1 MLYSL
6 FPSPYDTDIIDIL
19 HKCQGFFIGFLIFVI
34 LINLFNQ
41 FYEFCPYYI
50 VPYRVIISGTYK
62 ITHGTELYQ
71 SCLDSSHTS
80 RNNRI
85 GPSALG
91 AVGTCYPV
99 TVLLIA
105 FASGLG
111 MGTSIYCSQHF
122 GAKNYQTLRSG
133 ITTSLIAFL
142 PFSCLLCILGLTLSP
157 WIIRLLA
164 VPAEAVSETSDYLF
178 IYILGMLFVI
188 WILLGVAGLALA
200 TLISQAIAAAATA
213 YSLWRLYNYLGCGN
227 GHIRFLLPA

>member
-1 MLYSL
+1 
-6 FPSPYDTDIIDIL
+6 
-19 HKCQGFFIGFLIFVI
+19 
-34 LINLFNQ
+34 
-41 FYEFCPYYI
+41 
-50 VPYRVIISGTYK
+50 
-62 ITHGTELYQ
+62 
-71 SCLDSSHTS
+71 
-80 RNNRI
+80 
-85 GPSALG
+85 
-91 AVGTCYPV
+91 
-99 TVLLIA
+99 
-105 FASGLG
+105 
-111 MGTSIYCSQHF
+111 MGTSIYCSRHF